1 MTCVSPVSVE
11 LAAPESVGIDP
22 RRLWLF
28 LDRVQLEVD
37 EGPLPSAQ
45 VAIARDGRLVAF
57 ETYGGAAPDKRYIL
71 QSVGRTVV
79 AAAVWKL
86 ISDGLLEVGEHVA
99 DIIPEFG
106 TNGKDVVTVGQ
117 VLTHRGFPVRPARL
131 SQDAGQAKA
140 PGGLRQV
147 ASGLGA
153 RVSPA
158 VPPDRGGMADR
169 GDDRAQDGHNVPQLP
184 AHRHRGAA
192 RFRVPAARPRRLLR
206 VRSGCAGSHRPD
218 RGGSDTRPVG
228 PVVPGERRGAR
239 CG

>member
-1 MTCVSPVSVE
+1 MMTYVSPVSVE

-22 RRLWLF
+22 RRLRLF

-57 ETYGGAAPDKRYIL
+57 ETYGAAAPDKRYIL

-117 VLTHRGFPVRPARL
+117 VLTHTAGFPFARSAIPRCWTGKSAWRPSPSGIWTG
-131 SQDAGQAKA
+131 SQ
-140 PGGLRQV
+140 GL
-147 ASGLGA
+147 ACS
-153 RVSPA
+153 S
-158 VPPDRGGMADR
+158 
-169 GDDRAQDGHNVPQLP
+169 
-184 AHRHRGAA
+184 
-192 RFRVPAARPRRLLR
+192 
-206 VRSGCAGSHRPD
+206 
-218 RGGSDTRPVG
+218 T
-228 PVVPGERRGAR
+228 
-239 CG
+239 